1 MNLPSFYK
9 SLSAPARTG
18 LVAGGVVVLLATL
31 AALYWLLAP
40 RQQTLFSNLRQAD
53 AAEIVQ
59 TLGEW
64 KVPYRLAD
72 GGTSISVDEKAVYDT
87 RMRLVSAGIPKGGHV
102 GFELFNESDFG
113 VTEFAQQVNYQ
124 RALQGEIERTI
135 TSLPGVL
142 DARVHL
148 TIRRQ
153 GLFAEK
159 EDGSKASVA
168 LSLSPGQSLN
178 RRQIDGIR
186 SLVAASVEGLTPAQ
200 VSVLDS
206 EGALLSGGSAV
217 MAAGGAD
224 EDDRAE
230 HKAQLEKALAAR
242 VAALLGKTMNAGD
255 FAISVDA
262 TLNYDAV
269 HEVSERPV
277 ALGEGGNGLVQR
289 RRTTTQAQGEGTGS
303 PRQDE
308 DTEYVLGS
316 SRQEVNRA
324 PGRMERLSVAVVVPA
339 RLNDVELFR
348 LRSLVAASA
357 GMDFERG
364 DQLEISRLGQVAD
377 ALESPPVAA
386 PVEHEAAATTSP
398 ASVAVG
404 APVAGSRAYGWRM
417 LAATLL
423 GVLATTLWF
432 ALRRR
437 QPARLTAQER
447 EQALQK
453 MRLWLQDGR
462 TP

>member
-1 MNLPSFYK
+1 MNLPSFYT

-18 LVAGGVVVLLATL
+18 LIAGGALVLLATV
-31 AALYWLLAP
+31 AAVYWLLAP
-40 RQQTLFSNLRQAD
+40 RQQTLFNNLRQSD

-64 KVPYRLAD
+64 KVPYRLTD
-72 GGTSISVDEKAVYDT
+72 GGTAISVDEAAVYDT

-102 GFELFNESDFG
+102 GFELFNASDFG
-113 VTEFAQQVNYQ
+113 VTEFAQKVNYQ

-153 GLFAEK
+153 GLFAEQ

-168 LSLSPGQSLN
+168 LSLSPGQQLN
-178 RRQIDGIR
+178 RRQLDGIR
-186 SLVAASVEGLTPAQ
+186 SLVAASVEGLKPEH

-206 EGALLSGGSAV
+206 EGALLSGGGTV
-217 MAAGGAD
+217 AGGGAAD
-224 EDDRAE
+224 EQDRVD
-230 HKAQLEKALAAR
+230 HKGRLEKSIAGR
-242 VAALLGKTMNAGD
+242 VSALLGKTMEAGD

-269 HEVSERPV
+269 REVSERPV
-277 ALGEGGNGLVQR
+277 ALGEAGAGLVQR
-289 RRTTTQAQGEGTGS
+289 RRTTSQAQAEGAGS
-303 PRQDE
+303 PRQEE
-308 DTEYVLGS
+308 DTQYVLGS

-324 PGRMERLSVAVVVPA
+324 PGRVERLSVAVVVPA
-339 RLNDVELFR
+339 RLDDVELFR
-348 LRSLVAASA
+348 LRSLVAAAA

-364 DQLEISRLGQVAD
+364 DQLEISRLGQVAAAPATPSVAAPAND
-377 ALESPPVAA
+377 EPVAA
-386 PVEHEAAATTSP
+386 TPAPTAGATPAAAAP
-398 ASVAVG
+398 A
-404 APVAGSRAYGWRM
+404 PGWRV
-417 LAATLL
+417 LVAALL

-432 ALRRR
+432 GLRRR

-462 TP
+462 AP